1 MQRRVYNMATKI
13 VSVNSLTV
21 AKRWL
26 RQMKE
31 EYHPNHHKR
40 LGIWERPRQYHGVKG
55 YGYHDSMI
63 YIVGHSK
70 AVEPKISHLGKRI
83 DHEM

>member
-1 MQRRVYNMATKI
+1 MATKM
-13 VSVNSLTV
+13 VKVNSLAV

-26 RQMKE
+26 NQLKE

-40 LGIWERPRQYHGVKG
+40 LGIWEKPRNYYGRKG
-55 YGYHDSMI
+55 YGHVDSMI

-70 AVEPKISHLGKRI
+70 SIESKISNLGKRL
-83 DHEM
+83 DV

>member
-1 MQRRVYNMATKI
+1 MATKI
-13 VSVNSLTV
+13 VRVNSLAV
-21 AKRWL
+21 AKRWH

-40 LGIWERPRQYHGVKG
+40 LGIWEKPRQYHGVKG
-55 YGYHDSMI
+55 YGYHDSMM

-70 AVEPKISHLGKRI
+70 AIEIKISHLGKRL
-83 DHEM
+83 DV